1 MQSAVSE
8 QIITAALDTLAQEN
22 PQDQE
27 LPPGNAAGTKG
38 KWLERVTAAVAPLIK
53 DWDIARAWL
62 WDAWPDRQTYF
73 PNLTAVDT
81 GIDVV
86 AIANNGDY
94 IAIQCKARKL
104 DAAGRGNNIQSA
116 ELNKFTANSFHAIWT
131 ERWLVTNGD
140 NQLSPNSL
148 MQTAYS
154 DPNRPVKLINIH
166 ADLLAQQT
174 AAEPEPYSPGQLSAA
189 VPDPDNPPRQT
200 KQCMQDEAVAASV
213 RLLREQEQSASGG
226 LPVGQARGKIIL
238 PCGTGKTRI
247 SLRIVEE
254 LTPPGSLSIVLC
266 PSIALVA
273 QIRREYLQHAR
284 PAGHIRALAVC
295 SDETAGYD
303 PKKESTRNTAADP
316 TLDNSNFSAAEV
328 KGKVTTEPAE
338 IGRWIRDGQDGPDAQ
353 QISVIFGTY
362 QSGHRI
368 AAALRATN
376 TTARVLIADEAHRTA
391 GLRRKRS
398 SRQSES
404 QTISPEEQR
413 LRDFTLCHDNDEFP
427 ATYRI
432 YQTATPRIYDTSR
445 VRQDLPSDWIVRSMD
460 DETTFGV
467 ELYRKSYVEAV
478 NNGWLADYRIIAVG
492 VNDPDAFHAA
502 NNLAAATQSK
512 GKQSLTT
519 AHFLKGMALALALGG
534 ATQTRDNGNI
544 PIKSCIAFMNT
555 VDKSKNMAA
564 DLQTATVMDWLQ
576 KWLDQNRPGQ
586 TAARYT
592 LEHLDASS
600 NVTARENAKR
610 RLLAAADADPHGIIN
625 VGIFGE
631 GTDSPSLNAVAFLEA
646 RRSPIDV
653 IQAVGRAMRTAPGKE
668 VGYIICPILI
678 NPTVDPETWLSSSG
692 PEDGWQELGQIL
704 LALRAHDSRI
714 EDNLAEL
721 LQLYIPQPPPLERT
735 IVAIARREEQR
746 IAYREHI
753 GRPGAAQQAVTRVLE
768 GKSTLTAEFPPIVE
782 PAAPPARSEPESA
795 AIPEPAAA
803 PALNISETAAAD
815 YQVPAAATA
824 AVSME
829 TESADTA
836 AVVDTPPAVATDT
849 AVANTP
855 PEPTQVIAGKLN
867 ADGSKEL
874 RLDTVARG
882 KPAPDGTPG
891 PVDFAKSKGKGRDM
905 INKGTGIRLDPEAP
919 ARHRPTRQERAEQ
932 SALRQLELSGLSEHG
947 NAIRMNLLT
956 KSGLTANRTLRDLNI
971 LEAGIKEAAHHL
983 RSDELLPALNRHFG
997 LDNLTPES
1005 RANQADGCTI
1015 AALLLMNAAMLHQRI
1030 VNGAWLPGIGNLSQ
1044 RKNDGEVVRNICREW
1059 ERIMRY
1065 DFRPVL
1071 EPALEAIYALE
1082 HTGKLDGLV
1091 RALHI
1096 IAAEAERIA
1105 ETYADLGADHA
1116 GPLFNRVM
1124 GNQASDG
1131 AFFTR
1136 PVAASIAARLTLD
1149 AADPNNAAAWT
1160 DPNLWR
1166 AHKAVDLAC
1175 GSGTLLAA
1183 LLAELK
1189 RRAQAQGASPA
1200 QLAELQ
1206 KTAVE
1211 ETLKGLD
1218 INPVSLQLAAAQ
1230 LTAGNH
1236 DIRYRKMGLH
1246 LMPYGPQTDNPARIA
1261 AGTLEL
1267 LGQQAIV
1274 PRRGAMNLGDDK
1286 IQSQTVW
1293 PQGDDAELEDAVAA
1307 VKDARIVIMNPPFTN
1322 RNNMGEKFPKGT
1334 QQALRARADSLER
1347 ALVDGDPT
1355 LANFVDKTALGP
1367 LFVVMAE
1374 KCTQQANDIL
1384 TMLRPTIA
1392 LSSPSGYYERQI
1404 LAQRYHIHTVLSCH
1418 QPGNVN
1424 LSQSA
1429 GINESIIVTARCD
1442 GPKPPTR
1449 FINLDRLPF
1458 DDAEVAELHRCL
1470 ADCPQGSI
1478 ADGWGQVCHWPADRI
1493 AAGDW
1498 TPAIWRS
1505 PELAAAAARLSE
1517 NTGMPTLQES
1527 GLAPVRTDAH
1537 KSTGFEKVPPATPG
1551 SFPVVHSKS
1560 TDGQT
1565 CIQGQPDQYMVPQN
1579 RDENTRQANGGIYP
1593 EVDQIM
1599 QKAGHLMIT
1608 AGQNNSTARLT
1619 ALASDSKFVGN
1630 GYIPVPG
1637 LPPTEAKALAVFLNS
1652 TLGRLQLLRNQ
1663 GRTLVYP
1670 KYHPAGIGNIRI
1682 PNLQD
1687 AGVCQILADCWE
1699 QTKGIPVPQF
1709 RDGECAVRRQWDAA
1723 VAQAMN
1729 WDAAELTRLRL
1740 LLHQEPH
1747 IRGLGYNQYGDAVE
1761 ADAETLET
1769 DAAATLQAQFTALAA
1784 EWRRERPRGQDIAA
1798 MTAHP
1803 AYQRIIAMG
1812 AAAVPWI
1819 LESLA
1824 AQPEHWF
1831 VALNAITGADPV
1843 PESSRG
1849 RLPEMAAAWLEWGRQ
1864 QGYRV

>member
-1 MQSAVSE
+1 MQNPDAPAT
-8 QIITAALDTLAQEN
+8 IITAALDTLAQEN
-22 PQDQE
+22 PRDQE
-27 LPPGNAAGTKG
+27 LPPGNDPGTKG

-86 AIANNGDY
+86 AVANNGDH
-94 IAIQCKARKL
+94 IAIQCKARQL
-104 DAAGRGNNIQSA
+104 DAAGRGNPIQSA

-140 NQLSPNSL
+140 NQPSPNAL

-174 AAEPEPYSPGQLSAA
+174 AAAPEPCPHCQLSLAE
-189 VPDPDNPPRQT
+189 PDPENPPRQT

-213 RLLREQEQSASGG
+213 RLLREQEQSSSGG
-226 LPVGQARGKIIL
+226 RPVGQARGKIIL

-254 LTPPGSLSIVLC
+254 LTPPGRLSIVLC

-273 QIRREYLQHAR
+273 QIRREYLQHR
-284 PAGHIRALAVC
+284 AGEIRALAVC

-328 KGKVTTEPAE
+328 KGKVTTDPAE
-338 IGRWIRDGQDGPDAQ
+338 IGKWIRDGQDGPDAQ

-362 QSGHRI
+362 QSGHQI
-368 AAALRATN
+368 ATALAATN
-376 TTARVLIADEAHRTA
+376 TTACVLIADEAHRTA

-398 SRQSES
+398 SSPSQSQSIS
-404 QTISPEEQR
+404 QAEQR
-413 LRDFTLCHDNDEFP
+413 LRDFTLCHDHAAFP

-445 VRQDLPSDWIVRSMD
+445 VSKDLPSDWIVRSMD

-467 ELYRKSYVEAV
+467 ELYRKSYGEAV
-478 NNGWLADYRIIAVG
+478 TNGWLADYRIIALG
-492 VNDPDAFHAA
+492 VNDPDAYHAA
-502 NNLAAATQSK
+502 NNLAANTQSK
-512 GKQSLTT
+512 GRQSLTT

-534 ATQTRDNGNI
+534 ATQTRDNGSV

-564 DLQTATVMDWLQ
+564 DLQTETVMNWLQ
-576 KWLDQNRPGQ
+576 KWLDQNAPGQ

-592 LEHLDASS
+592 LEHLDATS

-610 RLLAAADADPHGIIN
+610 RLLEAADADPHGIIN

-668 VGYIICPILI
+668 LGYIICPVII
-678 NPTVDPETWLSSSG
+678 NPNVDPETWLSSAG

-704 LALRAHDSRI
+704 LALRAHDARI
-714 EDNLAEL
+714 EDSLAEL
-721 LQLYIPQPPPLERT
+721 LHLYIPQPPPVERT
-735 IVAIARREEQR
+735 IVAIARREDQR

-753 GRPGAAQQAVTRVLE
+753 GPPGAAQQAVTRVLD
-768 GKSTLTAEFPPIVE
+768 GKSTLTREFQPIVE
-782 PAAPPARSEPESA
+782 PAAPVVT
-795 AIPEPAAA
+795 PEPAAA
-803 PALNISETAAAD
+803 ALTPSVPPSVMAETAAPD
-815 YQVPAAATA
+815 YQVPAVAD
-824 AVSME
+824 M
-829 TESADTA
+829 DTA
-836 AVVDTPPAVATDT
+836 AATD
-849 AVANTP
+849 AAAANTP

-867 ADGSKEL
+867 SDGSKEL

-891 PVDFAKSKGKGRDM
+891 PVDLAKSKGKGRDM
-905 INKGTGIRLDPEAP
+905 INKGTGIRLDPDAP
-919 ARHRPTRQERAEQ
+919 ARPRRTRQERAEQ
-932 SALRQLELSGLSEHG
+932 SAIRQLELSGLSEHG

-1030 VNGAWLPGIGNLSQ
+1030 AAGDWIRGVGSLDSV
-1044 RKNDGEVVRNICREW
+1044 KNAA
-1059 ERIMRY
+1059 
-1065 DFRPVL
+1065 RPVTIIL
-1071 EPALEAIYALE
+1071 RQWRTIIGVDFKPVIEPAIAAIDAIE
-1082 HTGKLDGLV
+1082 DTGKLAGLE
-1091 RALHI
+1091 RALHH

-1149 AADPNNAAAWT
+1149 AADPNHAADWT

-1166 AHKAVDLAC
+1166 EHKAVDLAC

-1189 RRAQAQGASPA
+1189 RRAQNQGANRS

-1246 LMPYGPQTDNPARIA
+1246 LMPYGPQADNPARIA

-1274 PRRGAMNLGDDK
+1274 PRRGALNLGDDK
-1286 IQSQTVW
+1286 IQSQTIW

-1307 VKDARIVIMNPPFTN
+1307 VQDARIVIMNPPFTN
-1322 RNNMGEKFPKGT
+1322 RGNMGEKFPKPI
-1334 QQALRARADSLER
+1334 QQSLRGRADGMEQL
-1347 ALVDGDPT
+1347 LVQSDQTFLD
-1355 LANFVDKTALGP
+1355 FVDKNALEPLFTAL
-1367 LFVVMAE
+1367 AE
-1374 KCTQQANDIL
+1374 KCTNDTNGIL
-1384 TMLRPTIA
+1384 TMISPTVA
-1392 LSSPSGYYERQI
+1392 LCAPSASNKRLL

-1424 LSQSA
+1424 LSQGT
-1429 GINESIIVTARCD
+1429 GINESIIVAKRHS

-1458 DDAEVAELHRCL
+1458 DDSEVEELHRCL

-1478 ADGWGQVCHWPADRI
+1478 ADGWGEVSYWPAERI

-1505 PELAAAAARLSE
+1505 PELAAAAARFANDSAMETIKAAGLSPQA
-1517 NTGMPTLQES
+1517 TGRQLRGSYE
-1527 GLAPVRTDAH
+1527 
-1537 KSTGFEKVPPATPG
+1537 PAAAGPPG
-1551 SFPVVHSKS
+1551 SFPILKSKGADS
-1560 TDGQT
+1560 QAY
-1565 CIQGQPDQYMVPQN
+1565 IESQPDEWWIHKN
-1579 RDENTRQANGGIYP
+1579 RDESKTA
-1593 EVDQIM
+1593 QILE
-1599 QKAGHLMIT
+1599 KAGHLLIT
-1608 AGQNNSTARLT
+1608 AGQNSSTGRLT
-1619 ALASDSKFVGN
+1619 ATAADAKYIGN
-1630 GYIPVPG
+1630 GWMPI
-1637 LPPTEAKALAVFLNS
+1637 TELTAPQAKALAVFLNA
-1652 TLGRLQLLRNQ
+1652 TPGRLLLMRNP
-1663 GRTLVYP
+1663 GKTLVFPTYS
-1670 KYHPAGIGNIRI
+1670 AAEAANLRI

-1699 QTKGIPVPQF
+1699 RTKNIPVPQF
-1709 RDGECAVRRQWDAA
+1709 RDGECAVRRHWDAA

-1729 WDAAELTRLRL
+1729 WDNAELTRLRL

-1761 ADAETLET
+1761 GDDLERDAGER
-1769 DAAATLQAQFTALAA
+1769 DA
-1784 EWRRERPRGQDIAA
+1784 PD
-1798 MTAHP
+1798 
-1803 AYQRIIAMG
+1803 
-1812 AAAVPWI
+1812 
-1819 LESLA
+1819 
-1824 AQPEHWF
+1824 
-1831 VALNAITGADPV
+1831 
-1843 PESSRG
+1843 
-1849 RLPEMAAAWLEWGRQ
+1849 
-1864 QGYRV
+1864 